1 MFSNEWLTTLQTCL
15 TGVLAVVIMSLKV
28 KWNAFFTTLCKVCR
42 RLLGTSCPCLKG
54 QDGYKTLILEELKFS
69 T

>member
-28 KWNAFFTTLCKVCR
+28 KWNAFFTTLYARSVE
-42 RLLGTSCPCLKG
+42 
-54 QDGYKTLILEELKFS
+54 GYWVQAVLA
-69 T
+69 